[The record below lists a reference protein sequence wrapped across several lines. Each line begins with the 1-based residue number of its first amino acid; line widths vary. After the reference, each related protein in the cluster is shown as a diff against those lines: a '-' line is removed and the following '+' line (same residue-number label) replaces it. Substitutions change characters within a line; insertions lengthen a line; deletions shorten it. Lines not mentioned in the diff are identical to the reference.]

1 MSNLREKIAEYDAAK
16 AKRVPPE
23 VLQTMADATC
33 QLEGLGI
40 VDRSLK
46 AGDRIPD
53 FSLPN
58 HLGQERRIGE
68 LLADSVL
75 VLNFYRGGWC
85 PYCNMELHALQQAL
99 ADIRASGADLVAI
112 SPELPDK
119 AMDTQARHALEF
131 EVLSD
136 VGNHVSEAFGLTF
149 ELPEQ
154 LRPIYT
160 SIGIDVPAFNGD
172 DSFVL
177 PVPAS
182 YVVDSDGIIR
192 HHFVNVDYT
201 RRLEP
206 DDLLQVL
213 RGQ

>member
-1 MSNLREKIAEYDAAK
+1 MSDLREKIAEYEAEK
-16 AKRVPPE
+16 AKRVPAA
-23 VLQTMADATC
+23 VLDTMAEATC

-53 FSLPN
+53 FTLPN
-58 HLGQERRIGE
+58 HLGQQRRIGE
-68 LLADSVL
+68 LLAGSVL

-85 PYCNMELHALQQAL
+85 PYCNMELNALQQAL
-99 ADIRASGADLVAI
+99 PDIRASGADLVAI

-119 AMDTQARHALEF
+119 ALDTRARHELEF

-136 VGNHVSEAFGLTF
+136 VGNQVSAAFGLTF

-160 SIGIDVPAFNGD
+160 KLGIDIPAFNGD
-172 DSFVL
+172 DSFIL

-206 DDLLQVL
+206 DDLLRVL

>member
-1 MSNLREKIAEYDAAK
+1 MSDLREKIAEYDAAK
-16 AKRVPPE
+16 AERVPAE
-23 VLQTMADATC
+23 VLQTMAGATQ
-33 QLEGLGI
+33 QLVDLGI
-40 VDRSLK
+40 ADRSLK
-46 AGDRIPD
+46 TGDRVPD
-53 FSLPN
+53 FTLPN
-58 HLGQERRIGE
+58 HLGEQRRMSE
-68 LLADSVL
+68 LLAQSVV

-99 ADIRASGADLVAI
+99 PDIAATGANLVAI

-119 AMDTQARHALEF
+119 ATDTQARHALEF
-131 EVLSD
+131 DVLSD
-136 VGNHVSEAFGLTF
+136 VGNRVTEAFGLTF

-160 SIGIDVPAFNGD
+160 KLGIDVPAFNGD

-177 PVPAS
+177 PVPAT
-182 YVVDSDGIIR
+182 YVVDSDGVIR

-201 RRLEP
+201 QRLEP
-206 DDLLQVL
+206 DDLLRVL

>member
-1 MSNLREKIAEYDAAK
+1 MSDLREKIAEYDAAK
-16 AKRVPPE
+16 AERVPAE
-23 VLQTMADATC
+23 VLKTMAEATC

-53 FSLPN
+53 FTLPN
-58 HLGQERRIGE
+58 HLSQQKRISE
-68 LLADSVL
+68 LLAGSVL

-85 PYCNMELHALQQAL
+85 PYCNMELNALQQAL
-99 ADIRASGADLVAI
+99 PDIRANGAKLVAI

-119 AMDTQARHALEF
+119 ALDTRARHELEF

-136 VGNHVSEAFGLTF
+136 VGNHVAQAFGLTF

-160 SIGIDVPAFNGD
+160 KLGIDIPEFNGD
-172 DSFVL
+172 DSFIL

-182 YVVDSDGIIR
+182 YVVDSDGVIR
-192 HHFVNVDYT
+192 HHFINADYT

-206 DDLLQVL
+206 DDLLRVL

>member
-1 MSNLREKIAEYDAAK
+1 MSNLREAIAEYDAAK
-16 AKRVPPE
+16 AERVPAS
-23 VLQTMADATC
+23 VLETMAEATC

-46 AGDRIPD
+46 AGERIPD
-53 FSLPN
+53 FTLPN
-58 HLGQERRIGE
+58 HLGRQRRISE
-68 LLADSVL
+68 LLAGSVL

-85 PYCNMELHALQQAL
+85 PYCNMELNALQRAL
-99 ADIRASGADLVAI
+99 PDIRASGADLVAI

-119 AMDTQARHALEF
+119 ALDTQARHALDF

-136 VGNHVSEAFGLTF
+136 IGNHVSDAFGLTF
-149 ELPEQ
+149 ELPQ
-154 LRPIYT
+154 KLRPIYD
-160 SIGIDVPAFNGD
+160 SLGIDIPAFNGD

-177 PVPAS
+177 PVPAT
-182 YVVDSDGIIR
+182 YVVDSNGVIR

-201 RRLEP
+201 KRLEP
-206 DDLLQVL
+206 DDLLRVL

>member
-1 MSNLREKIAEYDAAK
+1 MSDLREKIAEYDAAK

-23 VLQTMADATC
+23 VLQTMADATS

-53 FSLPN
+53 FTLPN

-99 ADIRASGADLVAI
+99 PDIRASGANLVAI

-119 AMDTQARHALEF
+119 AVDTQARHALEF

-136 VGNHVSEAFGLTF
+136 VGNHVSAAFGLTF

-160 SIGIDVPAFNGD
+160 GIGIDIPAFNGD

-201 RRLEP
+201 QRLEP

>member
-1 MSNLREKIAEYDAAK
+1 MSDLREKIAEYDAAK
-16 AKRVPPE
+16 AKRVPAA
-23 VLQTMADATC
+23 VLETMAEATR

-46 AGDRIPD
+46 TGDRIPD
-53 FSLPN
+53 FTLPN
-58 HLGQERRIGE
+58 HNGE
-68 LLADSVL
+68 QRSISDLLAKSVV

-99 ADIRASGADLVAI
+99 PDIRASGADLVAI

-119 AMDTQARHALEF
+119 ALDTQARHTLEF

-136 VGNHVSEAFGLTF
+136 VGNKVSESFGLTF
-149 ELPEQ
+149 ELPQQ

-160 SIGIDVPAFNGD
+160 KLGIDIAEFNGD
-172 DSFVL
+172 YSFIL
-177 PVPAS
+177 PVPAT

-201 RRLEP
+201 RRMEP

-213 RGQ
+213 RAQ

>member
-1 MSNLREKIAEYDAAK
+1 
-16 AKRVPPE
+16 
-23 VLQTMADATC
+23 
-33 QLEGLGI
+33 
-40 VDRSLK
+40 
-46 AGDRIPD
+46 
-53 FSLPN
+53 
-58 HLGQERRIGE
+58 
-68 LLADSVL
+68 
-75 VLNFYRGGWC
+75 
-85 PYCNMELHALQQAL
+85 MELHALQQAL
-99 ADIRASGADLVAI
+99 PDIRASGATLIAI

-119 AMDTQARHALEF
+119 ALDTQARHALEF

-136 VGNHVSEAFGLTF
+136 LGNKVTEAFGLTF

-160 SIGIDVPAFNGD
+160 KLGIDIPAFNGD

-206 DDLLQVL
+206 DDLLRVL

>member
-1 MSNLREKIAEYDAAK
+1 MSDLREKIAEYDAAK
-16 AKRVPPE
+16 AKRVPAE
-23 VLQTMADATC
+23 VLETMAEATC

-46 AGDRIPD
+46 AGDRVPD
-53 FSLPN
+53 FTLPN
-58 HLGQERRIGE
+58 HNGEQRTLSE
-68 LLADSVL
+68 LLAESVV

-99 ADIRASGADLVAI
+99 PEIRASGANLVAV

-119 AMDTQARHALEF
+119 AMETQARHALEF
-131 EVLSD
+131 DVLSD
-136 VGNHVSEAFGLTF
+136 VGNHVADAFGLTF
-149 ELPEQ
+149 ELPQQ

-160 SIGIDVPAFNGD
+160 SIGIDVPSFNGD

-182 YVVDSDGIIR
+182 YVIDRDGIIR

-213 RGQ
+213 RNQ

>member
-1 MSNLREKIAEYDAAK
+1 MSDLREKIAEYDAAK

-33 QLEGLGI
+33 QLESLGI

-58 HLGQERRIGE
+58 HLGQERRISE

-99 ADIRASGADLVAI
+99 PDIRASGANLVAV

-136 VGNHVSEAFGLTF
+136 VGNRVSEAFGLTF

-160 SIGIDVPAFNGD
+160 SIGIDIPAFNGD

-192 HHFVNVDYT
+192 RHFVNVDYT
-201 RRLEP
+201 QRLEP

>member
-85 PYCNMELHALQQAL
+85 PYCNLELHALQQAL

-136 VGNHVSEAFGLTF
+136 VGNRVSEAFGLTF

-160 SIGIDVPAFNGD
+160 SIGIDIPAFNGD